1 MQENYWLYNF
11 DVTNIGGM
19 FGLGYGCE
27 TCNTL
32 WQNVDAPLFGV
43 FLSTENDLSW
53 YYTSTNKTQEVTHT
67 SLLTLG
73 SYTNSIF
80 SLRGSGDVLTLTNEA
95 INDDD
100 WYIKIESFKFKDSE
114 LTQSGFN

>member
-11 DVTNIGGM
+11 DVSNVGGM
-19 FGLGYGCE
+19 FGLGYGCD

-32 WQNVDAPLFGV
+32 WQNVDTAQFGV
-43 FLSTENDLSW
+43 FLSTESDLGW
-53 YYTSTNKTQEVTHT
+53 YYSAANKTQEVTHT

-73 SYTNSIF
+73 SQTNTIF
-80 SLRGSGDVLTLTNEA
+80 GLRGTGDILTLTNEA

-100 WYIKIESFKFKDSE
+100 WFFTATSFKFNDSQ
-114 LTQSGFN
+114 LIQNG